1 MRGYVYVLTNRSMP
15 NLIKIGKTGRHPKNR
30 LDELHSTGVPEPFSL
45 EYYAF
50 VDEHDRIESRIHYIF
65 QSKRHSK
72 TREFFSV
79 GVAEAILA
87 IRSNSVIIEE
97 MCFFKTKEEIE
108 AESVRQRKQRELK
121 EQREREERKQFEIST
136 QKCSEFNNDVLKK
149 RQEYIESNLDTA
161 SFTAAVIFI
170 SIFIV
175 PAAFAYT
182 SPLLGMLSLIIA
194 VIIANS
200 NHSSE
205 KRRHREDSEKKFPF
219 RTPKDFHHLSQ
230 NNDLASIPTSVKS
243 ENPVRHSGAK
253 KAKLPYSFNRIT
265 LEEAKRSS
273 LRIIDLN
280 MKGRESLCPKCK
292 AAVDLPALS
301 LFKCVCPDCRET
313 WIQQT

>member
-1 MRGYVYVLTNRSMP
+1 MP

-45 EYYAF
+45 EYYAL

-87 IRSNSVIIEE
+87 IRSNSIVIEE

-108 AESVRQRKQRELK
+108 AASVRQRKQRELNEEK
-121 EQREREERKQFEIST
+121 ERDERNRLELST
-136 QKCSEFNNDVLKK
+136 QKCSAFNSDVSKK
-149 RQEYIESNLDTA
+149 RQEYVESNLNTIG
-161 SFTAAVIFI
+161 FTATVIFI

-182 SPLLGMLSLIIA
+182 GALLGVLSLIVAI
-194 VIIANS
+194 VVVSS
-200 NHSSE
+200 NHASE
-205 KRRHREDSEKKFPF
+205 KRRHRQDSEQKFPF
-219 RTPKDFHHLSQ
+219 KTPKDFHHLAQKSDSA
-230 NNDLASIPTSVKS
+230 NIPTGMKS
-243 ENPVRHSGAK
+243 DNPIRQSGAS

-265 LEEAKRSS
+265 LEEAKVST

-280 MKGRESLCPKCK
+280 TKGRESFCPRCK